1 MVAECQAVTEAAVS
15 ENGHSCATDPLAGAR
30 GPASWHAT
38 RLPWA
43 ASVAG
48 APGALGG
55 LHRGRSGGL
64 HRGRSGPA
72 VRLGSGPAFIA
83 GAAL

>member
-1 MVAECQAVTEAAVS
+1 MVAECQEVTEAAVS

-55 LHRGRSGGL
+55 LHRGRSG
-64 HRGRSGPA
+64 PA